1 MSQSAQNGIE
11 LTSVMSTPRSASSL
25 VVTDVRVQDVA
36 GVALRVWS
44 ALPAR
49 RTVLRLE
56 RLYVNNTG
64 YNTSSG
70 PVVDLRLRNT
80 DVLIRNCLF
89 SHASAGG
96 SAVVS
101 LQFDSEGTMPTS
113 TAKLTQNSF
122 VSCTGN
128 GVISVNS
135 TGEATASLTMTKNSL
150 RHNSVNDTGSV
161 VQLVNMAVVMED
173 NLFYNNSGRHL
184 LEIGGAA
191 QCNRLPVRA
200 DRNVFWSNTALKG
213 AITCTV
219 SLNAS
224 DVTFTANIFNNPAN
238 EYEVSAE
245 ETGAIGEGEAK
256 VDFAHNWWGSDSPHV
271 VANRIRDGSTVE
283 GLPVVASTPFETT
296 PPEGMH
302 FSSEN
307 PLSSLLGV

>member
-11 LTSVMSTPRSASSL
+11 LNVTSSPRSVGSL
-25 VVTDVRVQDVA
+25 VLTDVRVEDVP

-44 ALPAR
+44 TPPAGR
-49 RTVLRLE
+49 SLLHLE
-56 RLYVNNTG
+56 QLSVNHTG
-64 YNTSSG
+64 YNSSTG
-70 PVVDLRLRNT
+70 PAVDLRLRNT
-80 DVLIRNCLF
+80 DLLMRNCLF
-89 SHASAGG
+89 SHVTAVD
-96 SAVVS
+96 SAVFS
-101 LQFDSEGTMPTS
+101 LLLHSDGTATTS
-113 TAKLTQNSF
+113 TAKFTQNSF
-122 VSCTGN
+122 VSCTGD
-128 GVISVNS
+128 GVIAANN
-135 TGEATASLTMTKNSL
+135 TGDATASLTMTKNSL

-184 LEIGGAA
+184 LEIGVAA

-200 DRNVFWSNTALKG
+200 HRNVFWSNTALKG
-213 AITCTV
+213 AVTCTV

-224 DVTFTANIFNNPAN
+224 DVTFTANVFNNPAN

-245 ETGAIGEGEAK
+245 ETGATRTGELR

-271 VANRIRDGSTVE
+271 VANRLRDGTTVE
-283 GLPVVASTPFETT
+283 GLPVVVSTPFETT

-307 PLSSLLGV
+307 ALSSVLRV